1 MNPKDFT
8 KPVTANTFNIT
19 VDSCENC
26 PKIVA
31 TFENVPEEKLSEV
44 LYYAKRAFRS
54 IEVVNNQTGEIAYS
68 RYVCCELFENEILY
82 TYGDCLDYMRHVVQ
96 KN

>member
-1 MNPKDFT
+1 MNPKYFVEPIVAT
-8 KPVTANTFNIT
+8 TYKLT

-31 TFENVPEEKLSEV
+31 TFENVPEEKLSDM
-44 LYYAKRAFRS
+44 LFYATRGFRS
-54 IEVVNNQTGEIAYS
+54 IEVINNQTGEVAYS
-68 RYVCCELFENEILY
+68 RYVNCELFENEVSY
-82 TYGDCLDYMRHVVQ
+82 NYGECLDYMKHILT